1 MTDRTVAPY
10 GSWKSPITAD
20 LIVAGT
26 VGLGSV
32 AWDGEDIYWLE
43 GRPSEGGRN
52 VLVRLTPDGQ
62 QQDVTPKPFNVRT
75 RVHEYGGGSYTV
87 YQGIVYFSNFV
98 DQRLYRQVI
107 HNSAIPHEVTPE
119 PLTPEGNYRYADA
132 VIDTQRQRLIC
143 IREDHTGEGEA
154 VNTIVSINLN
164 NPEDIKIL
172 ASGMDFYAS
181 PRLNADH
188 SQLCW
193 ITWNHPNM
201 PWDGTELWLA
211 SVEADGSLINSKKIA
226 GGQEESIFQPQWS
239 LRGVLYFVS
248 DRSNWWNFYR
258 YRSGQIEPLY
268 PIPAE
273 FGLPQWVFGM
283 STYGFATPDGI
294 ICTYS
299 EKGNSY
305 LTTLNTQSRQLQQ
318 IEIPYTT
325 ISGIKVS
332 GGRILFIGGSS
343 TEPSAV
349 VRLNF
354 SDGEM
359 SVLKRSTDLEIDNGY
374 LSVAETIEFPTDNGQ
389 TAYGFFYPPT
399 NKDYTAPSHE
409 KPPLLVKSHG
419 GPTAATSSSLSL
431 KIQYW
436 TSRGFAVLDV
446 NYGGSTGYG
455 REYRQRLKDNWGI
468 VDVNDCANGAKYLA
482 QKGLVDGDRMAIT
495 GGSAGG
501 YTTLCALTFTD
512 VFKAGA
518 SYYGV
523 SDLEAL
529 VRDTHKFESRYLDN
543 LIGPYPECQEIYI
556 QRSPIHHTE
565 GLSCPVIFF
574 QGLED
579 KVVPPNQAET
589 MVDVLK
595 AKGLTVEYVVFPD
608 EQHGFRKAENIKRAI
623 TDEFRFYAQV
633 FGFELADA

>member
-589 MVDVLK
+589 MVEVLK

>member
-107 HNSAIPHEVTPE
+107 DNSAIPHEVTPE
-119 PLTPEGNYRYADA
+119 PLTPDGNYRYADA

-193 ITWNHPNM
+193 ISWNHPNM

-359 SVLKRSTDLEIDNGY
+359 TVLKRSTDLEIDTGY
-374 LSVAETIEFPTDNGQ
+374 LSVAEPIEFPTDNGQ

-589 MVDVLK
+589 MVEVLK

-633 FGFELADA
+633 FGFEPADT